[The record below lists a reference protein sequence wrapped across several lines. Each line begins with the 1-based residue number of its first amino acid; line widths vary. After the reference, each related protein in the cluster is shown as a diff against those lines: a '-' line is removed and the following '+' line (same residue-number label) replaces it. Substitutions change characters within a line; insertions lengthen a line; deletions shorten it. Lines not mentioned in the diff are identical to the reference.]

1 MLLLRFSLLAIAL
14 PLLAQRG
21 IPVDN
26 EFVRVLSVV
35 DQPSAKP
42 GAVHEHK
49 ENRVMIYID
58 PADIMLRY
66 TQPSEHKDEDQHWKA
81 GDVAWSPLGGLH
93 TSQHTNTVPARIIE
107 IELKKPASGTPAAKQ
122 TSVAA
127 KDVIIDKPQ
136 VLVYRSATMPAQG
149 NYVAVNMKTAETTWN
164 HAPSGTGPFVV
175 TLLK

>member
-1 MLLLRFSLLAIAL
+1 MSLLRYSILAIAL
-14 PLLAQRG
+14 PLFAQRA
-21 IPVDN
+21 IPVEN

-35 DQPSAKP
+35 DQPAAKP
-42 GAVHEHK
+42 GAVHEHR

-58 PADIMLRY
+58 PADIHLRY

-107 IELKKPASGTPAAKQ
+107 IELKQAAPSRAAAKLPA
-122 TSVAA
+122 VAP
-127 KDVIIDKPQ
+127 KDVILDKPQ
-136 VLVYRSATMPAQG
+136 VLVYRTTAVPTQG